1 MTSFLPGF
9 LTMASLIVAIGA
21 QNAYVLRTGL
31 ARHHV
36 GLVVAVCALSDA
48 VLVAAGVLGVGG
60 LVTAHPGLLTVVRWV
75 GAAYLVGY
83 GMLCLRNARHPKG
96 LEVGGTQRSR
106 SGVLATVLALTWL
119 NPHVYLDTVLL
130 VGSLANQHG
139 PDGRWWFAAG
149 AAVAS
154 VAWFTSLGYGARL
167 LAPLFARPATWRVL
181 DLAIAVIM
189 FTIAVTLLLG

>member
-9 LTMASLIVAIGA
+9 VTMASLIVAIGA

-96 LEVGGTQRSR
+96 LEAGDSRRSR
-106 SGVLATVLALTWL
+106 GGVLATVLALTWL

-149 AAVAS
+149 AALAS
-154 VAWFTSLGYGARL
+154 IAWFTSLGYGARL

-181 DLAIAVIM
+181 DVAIALVM
-189 FTIAVTLLLG
+189 FTIAGTLHLG